1 MRKYFTAV
9 LLIGLFPLGSC
20 GTSIPDMQ
28 DIGQSRGDG
37 VLSEIELVQLI
48 RCELH
53 VGVTKAIEQ
62 YGTKSKAKFPN
73 PVDWLATW
81 QAKVSLKVTVDD
93 KSSFSPGVS
102 YTEPMKNAV
111 SHYNV
116 TYGQNFSLS
125 AGLQASSQTTRVET
139 VAYTVPFKDFSDVTL
154 PPGGDCRNQ
163 IENKVVL
170 SDLKIDDFILAKAQM
185 AAQPDVVSNKPGSPY
200 SAFNDQL
207 SFIVTY
213 SGNIT
218 PVWNLM
224 RITANADSPL
234 YYATR
239 TRTHDLTITLGAP
252 DDSEAVAV
260 HNAEL
265 IGQAV
270 ASALRNR

>member
-1 MRKYFTAV
+1 M
-9 LLIGLFPLGSC
+9 LPLGSC
-20 GTSIPDMQ
+20 GTVIPDMQ
-28 DIGQSRGDG
+28 DVGQSKGDG

-48 RCELH
+48 SCELH
-53 VGVTKAIEQ
+53 VGVSKAIQ
-62 YGTKSKAKFPN
+62 QFGSKSSPKFAN
-73 PVDWLATW
+73 PVDWLSTW
-81 QAKVSLKVTVDD
+81 QAKVNLKVTVDD
-93 KSSFSPGVS
+93 KSSFAPGVT
-102 YTEPMKNAV
+102 YTEPMKNAI

-116 TYGQNFSLS
+116 TYGQNFSIS
-125 AGLQASSQTTRVET
+125 AGLQASSQATHTET
-139 VAYTVPFKDFSDVTL
+139 VGYTVPFSSFTDATL
-154 PPGGDCRNQ
+154 PRNDDCQNQ

-185 AAQPDVVSNKPGSPY
+185 AAQADVVAYRPGSPF
-200 SAFNDQL
+200 SVFNDQL
-207 SFIVTY
+207 TFIVTY

-218 PVWNLM
+218 PVWKLM
-224 RITANADSPL
+224 RVTASSNSPL

-252 DDSEAVAV
+252 ADPEAVAV